1 MLSRWRIADRILRS
15 GGFHEGSEK
24 PIRRGGRVQLNLDDV
39 VVTHNQ
45 EAHRFEATVNGLRS
59 LITYRRFPDRLVL
72 QHTEVPPPLEGK
84 GLAAKLTRTALD
96 FARAS
101 HLRVVPLCPYVSSFL
116 RRYPEY
122 QDLLSADDLQRI
134 LSRRK

>member
-1 MLSRWRIADRILRS
+1 V
-15 GGFHEGSEK
+15 E
-24 PIRRGGRVQLNLDDV
+24 LNLDDV

-72 QHTEVPPPLEGK
+72 QHTEVPSPLEGQ

-96 FARAS
+96 FARAN
-101 HLRVVPLCPYVSSFL
+101 HLRVVPLCPYVASFL
-116 RRYPEY
+116 RRYREY
-122 QDLLSADDLQRI
+122 QDLLSANDLRQI
-134 LSRRK
+134 LSRRE